1 MHLYAGSDWEGMTTM
16 WDAAKQQQLDELR
29 ARADQGALPPDER
42 RTLDQLLAELEQ
54 QEWNVLRPA
63 LDALRQEQG
72 QLQAD
77 LGHLQAQNA
86 VLSALTERYADLIA
100 RARMQLA
107 GLADEREA
115 LRAEYDRVLQS

>member
-1 MHLYAGSDWEGMTTM
+1 M
-16 WDAAKQQQLDELR
+16 WDSAKQQQLDDLR
-29 ARADQGALPPDER
+29 RRTDQGTIAPDEQR
-42 RTLDQLLAELEQ
+42 ALDQLLAELEH
-54 QEWNVLRPA
+54 QEWTALRPA

-86 VLSALTERYADLIA
+86 VLSALTERYTDLIA
-100 RARMQLA
+100 RARVQLA
-107 GLADEREA
+107 GLNDEREA

>member
-1 MHLYAGSDWEGMTTM
+1 M
-16 WDAAKQQQLDELR
+16 WDAAKQQQLDDLR
-29 ARADQGALPPDER
+29 TRAEHGALPADEQ
-42 RTLDQLLAELEQ
+42 RTLDQLIAELEQ
-54 QEWNVLRPA
+54 QEWSALRPA
-63 LDALRQEQG
+63 LDALRQEQS

-100 RARMQLA
+100 RARVQLA
-107 GLADEREA
+107 TLTDEREA